1 MSAPE
6 RYVIVA
12 AVIGAA
18 ACADVGG
25 PGTSEYEVIDL
36 GALLPEC
43 SDPARCESRAYDIN
57 DAGQIVGFHTEI
69 GPFLLDG
76 ATLTILPGAPNCLYR
91 PGKCGYA
98 VSINEAGQV
107 VGQLDSVGSY
117 PWGPGVLWSGG
128 APISLNLLGTD
139 VDDAGLIVGSVWE
152 GNLDGSIQVA
162 AVQGPDSITRIGTL
176 AGGRGSEATAIGSA
190 GHVVGWSEVTIDTV
204 DGLPGLTIHAFVWQ
218 PSGGMVDLGPV
229 GVADPEFP
237 YRRRESW
244 ANAVNGL
251 GEVVGWFDGGPW
263 DALGG
268 GYDRWAVIW
277 RNGTA
282 IQLRPLGPPHSIAMD
297 INDAGWI
304 VGGSRDAQGQD
315 HAVLWRDDEV
325 IDLGT
330 LPGYVA
336 SHAYRI
342 NEAGDIVGFSFGRD
356 GTKPW
361 QYPRATLWR
370 RVR

>member
-1 MSAPE
+1 ML
-6 RYVIVA
+6 VVA
-12 AVIGAA
+12 LGAV

-25 PGTSEYEVIDL
+25 PGTPEYEVVDL

-43 SDPARCESRAYDIN
+43 SDPATCESRAYDLN

-76 ATLTILPGAPNCLYR
+76 ATLTILPGAPDCLYG

-98 VSINEAGQV
+98 VAINEAGLI
-107 VGQLDSVGSY
+107 VGHLDSLGGSS

-128 APISLNLLGTD
+128 APVSLDLLATD
-139 VDDAGLIVGSVWE
+139 IDDAGLLVGSVRDSS
-152 GNLDGSIQVA
+152 LDGTVRVA
-162 AVQGPDSITRIGTL
+162 AIQGPDSITRIGIL

-190 GHVVGWSEVTIDTV
+190 GHVVGWSEVVIDTV
-204 DGLPGLTIHAFVWQ
+204 DGDPGGLTVHAFLWQ
-218 PSGGMVDLGPV
+218 PSGLVDLGPEWE
-229 GVADPEFP
+229 ADGGFP
-237 YRRRESW
+237 FRRRESW

-251 GEVVGWFDGGPW
+251 GEVVGWFDGGAW
-263 DALGG
+263 DPSGG
-268 GYDRWAVIW
+268 GYERWAVIW
-277 RNGTA
+277 RNGTFS
-282 IQLRPLGPPHSIAMD
+282 QLPPLGPPRSIAMD
-297 INDAGWI
+297 INDAGWV
-304 VGGSRDAQGQD
+304 VGGSRDPAGQD
-315 HAVLWRDDEV
+315 RAVLWRNDEV

-356 GTKPW
+356 GTKPP
-361 QYPRATLWR
+361 QYARATLWR
-370 RVR
+370 RVRVGG